1 MLLQYE
7 QEVAQAGLV
16 KNAGQI
22 DLFSLRNSKTLH
34 THKIQQEDSLS
45 LKPNK
50 KTPNKQRIKIP
61 SFLGITTIIP
71 IEPIISNL
79 PNIR

>member
-1 MLLQYE
+1 MLLLVRQLK
-7 QEVAQAGLV
+7 AQAGLA
-16 KNAGQI
+16 NAEQI

-34 THKIQQEDSLS
+34 THKIQKEDSLS

-50 KTPNKQRIKIP
+50 KKSNKQRIKIP
-61 SFLGITTIIP
+61 SVLGITTITP